1 MDPNKWVMHRAGLVN
16 FWYYDEETF
25 DFADGKLLLRGSN
38 GSGKSVTMQSFLPV
52 LLDGKKTPD
61 RLDPFG
67 SRSRRMEDYL
77 LGEKDVSNRDERT
90 GYLFLEYKRK
100 QTEQYITTGI
110 GMQAKRNKQ
119 MKFWGFII
127 QDGRRIGHDVWLYK
141 KEKQA
146 KIPCS
151 RLELEQIIGDGGCV
165 VQSQKEYMD
174 LVRKHVFGFDSL
186 EAFDDLI
193 KLLIQL
199 RSPKLSKEFRPS
211 VIHEIL
217 EAALPPLNDDDIR
230 YLSDTIEQM
239 DQTKQQIEQLDRE
252 VTALGKLIKAYDAY
266 NERVLF
272 DSIDGWK
279 IAEASWKKEETER
292 IQRKK
297 IIAEL
302 EVRIAELE
310 RNERE
315 SSLQKEVWNDT
326 LDRLRSHKVFSLDD
340 DLAAQRKKQKKLEGD
355 LRQLEERLEGM
366 KRRERETEREIQL
379 LDVQLDQE
387 KRLIRDQLDQMEY
400 EAEES
405 AFTAHSMN
413 AADFIRLIEEDFPF
427 NNWKKETKDHEE
439 VLRSVKQKLD
449 KQQAI
454 TIKMTEKNR
463 DISIAQQEKEQL
475 SRDEAQWSRVVEEEK
490 EKAINSLYE
499 WADEHAYYPIEP
511 SQFQEAARLIDDLY
525 TTYPFEAI
533 KQTIYPSV
541 EQVDQQQMQVKAELQ
556 ADIARLQKERDR
568 LEQERTAWEN
578 TREPEPPR
586 SDQTKQA
593 RQMLTEQGAAFA
605 PFYEVVEFKQHVPPD
620 VCQTIE
626 SALTDMGII
635 DALITE
641 KPIHLAFD
649 RVLHPNPHVAAHT
662 LVDYIQPD
670 RTQNKV
676 SVPFIDSILRSIVMD
691 DDSGE
696 SSMNEG
702 GFYQIGLV
710 KGHAIE
716 HGAVKYIGSEAR
728 KRYKQE
734 QIAKLEEE
742 LAAVQRA
749 GAAAEQAIQQA
760 DESIRTSK
768 KAWSVFPDDR
778 HIREAYNAQM
788 AAFHQL
794 PRVQMHLEKMIDG
807 YQQLDRDHQQV
818 KAAVAKEAAPI
829 KLERTVDA
837 YDEALRYIRTYQ
849 DEVNQLALLYERS
862 KATASRLAY
871 YRNQLEATT
880 EDALEKEGDRNAAE
894 DQVSLSSKKI
904 HQLERELEQAGA
916 ADIQQQLTEARQQLG
931 KAEELLRK
939 SIEEKPQ
946 VMANQEK
953 EKEGLA
959 ANEQQM
965 MFWSNVSEAYS
976 ELIRR
981 EAVSGFAGT
990 EAEGKSTEEIV
1001 SLVETE
1007 KKLREKQTLESNLTR
1022 IIYEVQSDLM
1032 EYRLHDRPSDR
1043 PAVNWTEAEQKH
1055 PIVEQWQ
1062 QRSVRRV
1069 IELDLR
1075 GQRVN
1080 PYTLY
1085 RQLSA
1090 EQEVEKS
1097 RLNEQDKKLFE
1108 DILFNSIGT
1117 TLRGRIHR
1125 AEAWTSRMK
1134 KLMERGDST
1143 SGITFSIKWK
1153 PRTAGADDQLDTKDL
1168 VDMLKKDTRLLKDED
1183 IQRISTHFRSRIQAA
1198 KVRMEQSGDG
1208 ETLLQILKE
1217 VLDYRKWFSFVLYF
1231 QRTNEP
1237 VRELT
1242 NHKFF
1247 TFSGGE
1253 KAMAMYIPLFTA
1265 CYSRYQEAADTAPY
1279 IISLDEAFAG
1289 VDENNI
1295 NKMFEIVE
1303 QLGFNYIMNSQ
1314 VLWGDYESVRNLSI
1328 CELVRPKNADYVTVI
1343 RYRWDG
1349 HVREEVAPDE

>member
-1 MDPNKWVMHRAGLVN
+1 MDPNKWVMNRAGLVN

-100 QTEQYITTGI
+100 HTEQYITTGI

-151 RLELEQIIGDGGCV
+151 RLELKQLIGDGGCV
-165 VQSQKEYMD
+165 VESQKEYMD

-199 RSPKLSKEFRPS
+199 RSPKLSKEFRPT

-217 EAALPPLNDDDIR
+217 EAALPALNDDDIR

-252 VTALGKLIKAYDAY
+252 VTALSKLIKAYDAY
-266 NERVLF
+266 NERILF

-279 IAEASWKKEETER
+279 TAEDSLKREETER
-292 IQRKK
+292 LARKET
-297 IIAEL
+297 IAQL
-302 EVRIAELE
+302 DVRIAELE
-310 RNERE
+310 WDRRE
-315 SSLQKEVWNDT
+315 SSQQKEVWNDT
-326 LDRLRSHKVFSLDD
+326 LDRLRNHKVFSLDNE
-340 DLAAQRKKQKKLEGD
+340 LAAHRKKQEELEKG
-355 LRQLEERLEGM
+355 LRQLEERLEEM
-366 KRRERETEREIQL
+366 KRRERETEREVQL

-387 KRLIRDQLDQMEY
+387 KRAIRDQLDQMEY

-413 AADFIRLIEEDFPF
+413 AADFMRLADEDFPF
-427 NNWKKETKDHEE
+427 NNWRKETNDHEKI
-439 VLRSVKQKLD
+439 LWSIKHKLD
-449 KQQAI
+449 KKQMI
-454 TIKMTEKNR
+454 TAKMTEKNR
-463 DISIAQQEKEQL
+463 EISSAQQEKEQL
-475 SRDEAQWSRVVEEEK
+475 SRDEAQWRRVVEEEK

-499 WADEHAYYPIEP
+499 WVDMHTYYQIEP

-525 TTYPFEAI
+525 TTHPFETI
-533 KQTIYPSV
+533 KQAVYPAV
-541 EQVDQQQMQVKAELQ
+541 QQFDQQQMQVKAELR
-556 ADIARLQKERDR
+556 AEIARFQKERNR
-568 LEQERTAWEN
+568 LDQERTAWEN

-593 RQMLTEQGAAFA
+593 RQKLTEQGTAFA
-605 PFYEVVEFKQHVPPD
+605 PFYEVVEFKEHIPSD
-620 VCQTIE
+620 VCETIE
-626 SALTDMGII
+626 SALMDMGLI
-635 DALITE
+635 DALIAEET
-641 KPIHLAFD
+641 IHLAFD
-649 RVLHPNPHVAAHT
+649 RVIFPSPHAGAYT
-662 LVDYIQPD
+662 LADYIQPD
-670 RTQNKV
+670 QTQSKI
-676 SVPFIDSILRSIVMD
+676 SVPLIDSVLRSIVID
-691 DDSGE
+691 GNSGV
-696 SSMNEG
+696 SSINEK

-710 KGHAIE
+710 KGHAVE

-734 QIAKLEEE
+734 QIANLEEE

-749 GAAAEQAIQQA
+749 VAAAEQAVQQA
-760 DESIRTSK
+760 DDHMRSSK
-768 KAWSVFPDDR
+768 MAWSSFPDDR
-778 HIREAYNAQM
+778 HIREAHSAQM
-788 AAFHQL
+788 AAAHQL
-794 PRVQMHLEKMIDG
+794 PRIQMRLDKIIDE
-807 YQQLDRDHQQV
+807 YQQLDGDHQQV
-818 KAAVAKEAAPI
+818 KVAISKEAASI
-829 KLERTVDA
+829 GLERTADA
-837 YDEALRYIRTYQ
+837 YDKALQYIRKYQ
-849 DEVNQLALLYERS
+849 DEVNKLALLYERS
-862 KATASRLAY
+862 KATASRLAN
-871 YRNQLEATT
+871 YRDQLEAAI
-880 EDALEKEGDRNAAE
+880 EGVLEKEGDRNAVE
-894 DQVSLSSKKI
+894 DQLSLSLKKT

-931 KAEELLRK
+931 KAEERLRR
-939 SIEEKPQ
+939 SIEEKPRI
-946 VMANQEK
+946 MANQEK

-959 ANEQQM
+959 INEQQM
-965 MFWSNVSEAYS
+965 LFWSNVSEAYS
-976 ELIRR
+976 ELIRS
-981 EAVSGFAGT
+981 EAVSGFAGP
-990 EAEGKSTEEIV
+990 EAEGKNTEEIV
-1001 SLVETE
+1001 SLVEMGR
-1007 KKLREKQTLESNLTR
+1007 KLREKQTLESNLTR

-1032 EYRLHDRPSDR
+1032 EYRLHDRSSER
-1043 PAVNWTEAEQKH
+1043 PAVNWTEAEQQH
-1055 PIVEQWQ
+1055 PIIEQWQ
-1062 QRSVRRV
+1062 QRSARRI

-1080 PYTLY
+1080 PHTLY
-1085 RQLSA
+1085 RQLLA
-1090 EQEVEKS
+1090 EQEVEKN

-1108 DILFNSIGT
+1108 EILFNSIGT

-1134 KLMERGDST
+1134 KLMERSDST